1 MAMPATVAGAGG
13 GNRQR
18 PMARRVVR
26 MARLDAR
33 RFRLHRVLAHH
44 GRTQQEFNVPLAEMN
59 MQATVAI
66 SMTMTVAIAPA
77 DGGGTLARGE
87 RTTT

>member
-1 MAMPATVAGAGG
+1 M
-13 GNRQR
+13 
-18 PMARRVVR
+18 
-26 MARLDAR
+26 
-33 RFRLHRVLAHH
+33 
-44 GRTQQEFNVPLAEMN
+44 PLAEMN